1 MSRIKVYFCFL
12 LVNVM
17 VLSCVHLSAI
27 TVSGATPNRV
37 IYQVEQLSDHSVR
50 ITLGWLDISVKTS
63 IRLTSWQVTNGVL
76 EVSYVAGVNEMSGWN
91 SREIVDESITFP
103 IKILLKDANDQSET
117 SVFKDVAISHT
128 NYNSFLTL
136 YQRGIL
142 NGYPDGNFKPTQGV
156 SRAEFS
162 QMLFKTASYSVGTNF
177 TTTFTDVSSTYWA
190 RNVILTLAQKGIL
203 TGKTAKIFDPL
214 GAVKIGEVMAVIDRT
229 FETYDTKN
237 AYTGTLAAHWSNEA
251 FKALVIQGIVLP
263 SDSFYKK
270 YTPNNNAT
278 REQCALLL
286 SRVLE
291 KLHDTTP

>member
-1 MSRIKVYFCFL
+1 MSKLKVYFCFL
-12 LVNVM
+12 LVNM
-17 VLSCVHLSAI
+17 MMLSCMHLFSA
-27 TVSGATPNRV
+27 TVSAATSSRV

-50 ITLGWLDISVKTS
+50 ITLSWLDTTVMTP
-63 IRLTSWQVTNGVL
+63 IRMTSWQVNNGIL
-76 EVSYVAGVNEMSGWN
+76 EVSYVAGVKEMTGWN
-91 SREIVDESITFP
+91 SREIVDESVSFP
-103 IKILLKDANDQSET
+103 IKIILKDINAAPHT
-117 SVFKDVAISHT
+117 SVFSDVGVTNT

-142 NGYPDGNFKPTQGV
+142 SGYPDGKFKPTQGV

-162 QMLFKTASYSVGTNF
+162 QMLFKTASYKSGSNF
-177 TTTFTDVSSTYWA
+177 TTTFTDVSATYWA

-203 TGKTAKIFDPL
+203 TGKTAQIFDPL
-214 GAVKIGEVMAVIDRT
+214 GSVKIGEVMAVIDRT
-229 FETYDTKN
+229 FETYDAKT
-237 AYTGTLAAHWSNEA
+237 AYTGALSAHWSNEA

-270 YTPNNNAT
+270 YTPNSNAT
-278 REQCALLL
+278 REQCAVLL